1 MQIKITH
8 KNPRTVVIHH
18 HDDMIHC
25 RPTLLWFGFQF
36 TYYINNKKDCRRLL
50 LLFFFLS
57 SLVLL
62 FLDFNHKSNGA
73 IITSIFGFVVV
84 AAQHDLNGGS
94 CLAMAGKDCVALVLD
109 SRFGSG
115 TSLVNVQARRVL
127 VFPPQ
132 SATTTT
138 GMDDDVDVGDNNNND
153 VNKKNQDL
161 LFLVALQGL
170 QGDALTLEQEL
181 ILATQH
187 QYARTS
193 LGTNGRANIVLPTPN
208 YDDNDN
214 DVTND
219 DEELHDRPPTT
230 TTTTTTISPR
240 SLASYMS
247 HLLYQ
252 RRQTPYYVEPMIVG
266 LEKVVSVRRRQR
278 RRRQQEPIDENNNN
292 DDDDHVT
299 KTTTVRY
306 RPYLCSMDLLGS
318 LHEQPRSKP
327 TKPTVNDDD
336 DDDDIVVVVDDKVA
350 TLDDNPTTFCCMGAA
365 VESLYGTAQ
374 AFWKPNLNASELAQT
389 CTKAF
394 LAALERD
401 SLSGYGARLYLLT
414 ATNGISVYDI
424 VTRND

>member
-1 MQIKITH
+1 
-8 KNPRTVVIHH
+8 
-18 HDDMIHC
+18 MIHC
-25 RPTLLWFGFQF
+25 RPTLWFGFQF
-36 TYYINNKKDCRRLL
+36 TYSYYYINNKKDSRRLWL
-50 LLFFFLS
+50 LLFFLS

-62 FLDFNHKSNGA
+62 FLDYSHKSNGA

-132 SATTTT
+132 SATTT
-138 GMDDDVDVGDNNNND
+138 GMDDDDDVGDNNND

-170 QGDALTLEQEL
+170 QGDVLTLEQEL

-219 DEELHDRPPTT
+219 DEELHARPP

-266 LEKVVSVRRRQR
+266 LEKVVSVRRR
-278 RRRQQEPIDENNNN
+278 RQQEPIDGNNNNN

-299 KTTTVRY
+299 KTATVRY

-336 DDDDIVVVVDDKVA
+336 DDDDDDKVA